1 MNIQDPYI
9 NYGVEDFLW
18 DEKFRRDLLNPHE
31 NNAFWEN
38 WVQRHPEKK
47 QVVED
52 AKKIILS
59 LSVDEAEISED
70 EIQFLISDTAKLL
83 DSASEANVLPVSK
96 PGIIRRYRYVLALA
110 ATLLVIFLISSL
122 SDEVVQ
128 LPFGAKKYAYD
139 RMIVKSGVPLTER
152 VNLTNAPMIIELEDG
167 TKITLEKKSKIS
179 FTKNI
184 LNAAKREVY
193 LTGEAFF
200 DVARD
205 PQHPF
210 LVYANGLV
218 TKVLGTSFRIRSYE
232 NEKNVTV
239 DVSSGK
245 VSVFVNPDKKTALQ
259 TESPELS
266 SVVLTP
272 NQRVS
277 YTVEDA
283 SFIKTIV
290 NNPVKIS
297 NTEQPDR
304 FFHFTDAPV
313 NEVFSTIRNTY
324 GIEVVYDEVAL
335 SGCTLTANLDD
346 YSLFEQLTIICKALN
361 GSYEV
366 LDGRIIV
373 TAKGCE

>member
-9 NYGVEDFLW
+9 NYSVEDFLW
-18 DEKFRRDLLNPHE
+18 DEKFRADILNTPA
-31 NNAFWEN
+31 NNTYWEN
-38 WVQRHPEKK
+38 WVQKYPEKK

-83 DSASEANVLPVSK
+83 DSTSDTNVFHVRK
-96 PGIIRRYRYVLALA
+96 PGVIRRYRYALALA
-110 ATLLVIFLISSL
+110 ATLLIIFLISSL
-122 SDEVVQ
+122 SDQVVQ
-128 LPFGAKKYAYD
+128 LPFVSKRNAYD
-139 RMIVKSGVPLTER
+139 RMIVKSGIPLTEQA
-152 VNLTNAPMIIELEDG
+152 NHSNAPMIIELEDG
-167 TKITLEKKSKIS
+167 TKITLEKKSRIS
-179 FTKNI
+179 YTKNMSGS
-184 LNAAKREVY
+184 AKREVY

-200 DVARD
+200 AVARD
-205 PQHPF
+205 PQRPF

-232 NEKNVTV
+232 NERNVIV
-239 DVSSGK
+239 DVKSGK
-245 VSVFVNPDKKTALQ
+245 VSVFANPDKKTFVD

-266 SVVLTP
+266 SIVLTP

-277 YTVEDA
+277 YTIEDETL
-283 SFIKTIV
+283 IKTIV
-290 NNPVKIS
+290 NNPIIIS
-297 NTEQPDR
+297 DTLKQNL
-304 FFHFTDAPV
+304 FFHFTDAPIKD
-313 NEVFSTIRNTY
+313 VFSKIKTMY

-335 SGCTLTANLDD
+335 SGCTLTANLED
-346 YSLFEQLTIICKALN
+346 YSLFEQLTVICKALN

-373 TAKGCE
+373 SAKGCE

>member
-9 NYGVEDFLW
+9 NYSVEDFLW
-18 DEKFRRDLLNPHE
+18 DEKFRYDTLNPNE
-31 NNAFWEN
+31 NNMYWEN

-47 QVVED
+47 QIVDD

-59 LSVDEAEISED
+59 LSVDEAEINED
-70 EIQFLISDTAKLL
+70 EIQFLISDTIKLL
-83 DSASEANVLPVSK
+83 DSNSVPNALTHKKASVFSNYKYAL
-96 PGIIRRYRYVLALA
+96 GLA
-110 ATLLVIFLISSL
+110 ATLFVIFLVYSL
-122 SDEVVQ
+122 SDKAVI
-128 LPFGAKKYAYD
+128 LPFISEKPVYE
-139 RMIVKSGVPLTER
+139 RMVVKSGIPLIEQI
-152 VNLTNAPMIIELEDG
+152 NNSNAPMIVELADG
-167 TKITLEKKSKIS
+167 SKITLEKKSKIS
-179 FTKNI
+179 YTKFMSG
-184 LNAAKREVY
+184 AAKREVY

-210 LVYANGLV
+210 LVYSNGLV

-245 VSVFVNPDKKTALQ
+245 VSVFVNPDKKTAIQ

-283 SFIKTIV
+283 SFIKTLV

-297 NTEQPDR
+297 DTAQAAQ

-335 SGCTLTANLDD
+335 SHCTLTANLDD

-366 LDGRIIV
+366 LDGKIIV

>member
-9 NYGVEDFLW
+9 NYSVEDFLW
-18 DEKFRRDLLNPHE
+18 DEKFRRDLLNPQE

-96 PGIIRRYRYVLALA
+96 PGIISRYKYALALA
-110 ATLLVIFLISSL
+110 ATLLVIFLIYSL

-128 LPFGAKKYAYD
+128 LPFVAKKDAYD

-152 VNLTNAPMIIELEDG
+152 INLTNAPMIIELEDG

-184 LNAAKREVY
+184 SNAAKREVY

-245 VSVFVNPDKKTALQ
+245 VSVFANPDKKTEIQ

-266 SVVLTP
+266 SIVLTP

-297 NTEQPDR
+297 DTVQTDR

-335 SGCTLTANLDD
+335 SHCTLTANLDD

-366 LDGRIIV
+366 LDGKIIV

>member
-1 MNIQDPYI
+1 
-9 NYGVEDFLW
+9 
-18 DEKFRRDLLNPHE
+18 
-31 NNAFWEN
+31 
-38 WVQRHPEKK
+38 
-47 QVVED
+47 
-52 AKKIILS
+52 
-59 LSVDEAEISED
+59 
-70 EIQFLISDTAKLL
+70 
-83 DSASEANVLPVSK
+83 
-96 PGIIRRYRYVLALA
+96 
-110 ATLLVIFLISSL
+110 
-122 SDEVVQ
+122 
-128 LPFGAKKYAYD
+128 
-139 RMIVKSGVPLTER
+139 
-152 VNLTNAPMIIELEDG
+152 MIIELEDG

-184 LNAAKREVY
+184 SNAAKREVY

-245 VSVFVNPDKKTALQ
+245 VSVFANPDKKTEIQ

-266 SVVLTP
+266 SIVLTP

-297 NTEQPDR
+297 DTVQTDR

-335 SGCTLTANLDD
+335 SHCTLTANLDD

-366 LDGRIIV
+366 LDGKIIV